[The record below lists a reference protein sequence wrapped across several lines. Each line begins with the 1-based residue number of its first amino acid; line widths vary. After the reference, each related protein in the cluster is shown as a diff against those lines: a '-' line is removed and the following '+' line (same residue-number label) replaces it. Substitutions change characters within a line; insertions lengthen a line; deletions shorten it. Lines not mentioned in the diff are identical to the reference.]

1 MKAKKIFKGMTAAA
15 VAAVLAASMVP
26 MTAFAADAKITVNT
40 SSIQSVASVGKIT
53 AYKVAVKDSTSTT
66 GWKWNDNVVDKTK
79 LTGNNADFDKIAA
92 YTGNATKQLAAELQ
106 KAIKSGVV
114 GTDLT
119 KNADTDTFSL
129 ANPAEGYYLLIVTPA
144 ENAAITYQ
152 PILVQVNAGEEK
164 TVSDI
169 KYSEINIDKSITG
182 VSSNIENASGDTFDT
197 NVAQVKIGDT
207 INFQLKTRIP
217 NYDPKIATDR
227 TVDDNNKTLLDKF
240 QPFTITDNPTNI
252 KLDQN
257 SVKVYLS
264 EDDKLDLVATEGKAA
279 DTKLNEGEND
289 GYTLKF
295 DTSGNATIVLNSTG
309 VVLKDGDNTDTNPA
323 DGVSDYAGYYVFV
336 TLNGTLQEGAV
347 IEGEGNPNEAKV
359 TFSNDYSTG
368 SNAVEKDD
376 NVKVYT
382 TQLVINKLNNSEEK
396 LAGAEFKI
404 YQKDTENNEV
414 IIASGTKATTDVNGQ
429 IKLTGL
435 SAGTYYIQETK
446 APEGYKLDSTVKT
459 FVINETSDNLAKTVT
474 FEAGT
479 DDITKETDDG
489 FSMYIFNTPG
499 SELPGTGGMGTIIFT
514 VAGAGVV
521 LVAGIMLIV
530 YMKKRKIEE

>member
-40 SSIQSVASVGKIT
+40 SSIKSVASVGEIK
-53 AYKVAVKDSTSTT
+53 AFKVAEKDSTSTT
-66 GWKWNDNVVDKTK
+66 GWKWNTDVVDTTK
-79 LTGNNADFDKIAA
+79 LTGDNASFDKIDK

-164 TVSDI
+164 TISEV

-182 VSSNIENASGDTFDT
+182 VSSSIRNASGDSYDT

-217 NYDPKIATDR
+217 NYDPKIATNPD
-227 TVDDNNKTLLDKF
+227 LLANF

-252 KLDQN
+252 TLNRDT
-257 SVKVYLS
+257 VKVYLS
-264 EDDKLDLVATEGKAA
+264 EDETLDILT
-279 DTKLNEGEND
+279 DTKLDEGENN
-289 GYTLKF
+289 GYTLSF
-295 DTSGNATIVLNSTG
+295 DASGNATIVLNSTG
-309 VVLKDGDNTDTNPA
+309 VVLKDGDITDSNPA

-336 TLNGTLQEGAV
+336 TLDGTLAQGAV
-347 IEGEGNPNEAKV
+347 IEGAGNPNEAKV
-359 TFSNDYSTG
+359 KFSNDYSTG
-368 SNAVEKDD
+368 SNSVEKDD

-396 LAGAEFKI
+396 LQGAEFKI

-459 FVINETSDNLAKTVT
+459 FVINETSDNIAKTVT

>member
-53 AYKVAVKDSTSTT
+53 AYKVAEKDGASST
-66 GWKWNDNVVDKTK
+66 GWKWNTDVVDTAK
-79 LTGNNADFDKIAA
+79 LTGDNASFDKIDK
-92 YTGNATKQLAAELQ
+92 YTGNAKKQLAAELQ

-114 GTDLT
+114 GADLT
-119 KNADTDTFSL
+119 NNDGTFSL

-182 VSSNIENASGDTFDT
+182 VSSNIANASGDTYNT

-217 NYDPKIATDR
+217 NYDPKIATDAS
-227 TVDDNNKTLLDKF
+227 LLAKF

-252 KLDQN
+252 KLKQD
-257 SVKVYLS
+257 SVEVYLS
-264 EDDKLDLVATEGKAA
+264 EDDVLDLVATDDKAA
-279 DTKLNEGEND
+279 DTKLNVGEND
-289 GYTLKF
+289 YTLNF
-295 DTSGNATIVLNSTG
+295 DASGNATIVLNSTG
-309 VVLKDGDNTDTNPA
+309 VVLKDADS

-336 TLNGTLQEGAV
+336 TLNGTLEKGAV
-347 IEGEGNPNEAKV
+347 IEGDGNPNEAKV
-359 TFSNDYSTG
+359 DFSNDYSTG
-368 SNAVEKDD
+368 SNDVTKNDI
-376 NVKVYT
+376 VKVYT
-382 TQLVINKLNNSEEK
+382 TELVINKVNNDNEK

-404 YQKDTENNEV
+404 YQKDAQGNEV
-414 IIASGTKATTDVNGQ
+414 IIASGDDATTDVNGQ

-435 SAGTYYIQETK
+435 SAGTYYIKEVK
-446 APEGYKLDSTVKT
+446 APNNYKLDSSEKT
-459 FVINETSDNLAKTVT
+459 FVISETSDNTAKTVT
-474 FEAGT
+474 FTAGT
-479 DDITKETDDG
+479 DNLTKETTGG
-489 FSMYIFNTPG
+489 FSAKVVNYPG

>member
-119 KNADTDTFSL
+119 KNADTFSL

-164 TVSDI
+164 TVSEV

-182 VSSNIENASGDTFDT
+182 VSSNIANASGDSYNT

-217 NYDPKIATDR
+217 NYDPKIATDE
-227 TVDDNNKTLLDKF
+227 TVDDNDKTLLDKF

-264 EDDKLDLVATEGKAA
+264 EDDTLDTST
-279 DTKLNEGEND
+279 DTKLNVGD
-289 GYTLKF
+289 YTLNF
-295 DTSGNATIVLNSTG
+295 DASGNATIVLNSTG
-309 VVLKDGDNTDTNPA
+309 VVLKDANN

-359 TFSNDYSTG
+359 KFSNDYSTG
-368 SNAVEKDD
+368 SNSVEKDD

-396 LAGAEFKI
+396 LQGAEFKI

-435 SAGTYYIQETK
+435 SAGTYYIKEVK
-446 APEGYKLDSTVKT
+446 APDNYKLDSSEKT
-459 FVINETSDNLAKTVT
+459 FVINETSDNIAKTVT
-474 FEAGT
+474 FAAGT
-479 DDITKETDDG
+479 DGITKETDDG

>member
-79 LTGNNADFDKIAA
+79 LTGNNANFDKIAA

-164 TVSDI
+164 TISEV

-182 VSSNIENASGDTFDT
+182 VSSNIENASGDSYNT

-217 NYDPKIATDR
+217 NYDPKIATDE
-227 TVDDNNKTLLDKF
+227 TLLNNF
-240 QPFTITDNPTNI
+240 QPFTITDTPTHI
-252 KLDQN
+252 KLDQA
-257 SVKVYLS
+257 SVEVYLS
-264 EDDKLDLVATEGKAA
+264 EDDKLDLVATDDKAA
-279 DTKLNEGEND
+279 DTKLNVGENN
-289 GYTLKF
+289 GYTLNF
-295 DTSGNATIVLNSTG
+295 DASGNATIVLNSTG
-309 VVLKDGDNTDTNPA
+309 VVLKDANN

-336 TLNGTLQEGAV
+336 TLNGTLQKGAV

-359 TFSNDYSTG
+359 KFSNDYSTG
-368 SNAVEKDD
+368 SNSVETDD

-396 LAGAEFKI
+396 LEGAEFKI
-404 YQKDTENNEV
+404 YQKDAENNEV
-414 IIASGTKATTDVNGQ
+414 IIASGDDAKTDVNGQ

-446 APEGYKLDSTVKT
+446 APEGYKLDSTEKK
-459 FVINETSDNLAKTVT
+459 FVINETSDNIAKTVT

>member
-15 VAAVLAASMVP
+15 VAAVLAASIVP
-26 MTAFAADAKITVNT
+26 MTAFAGDNNTDSTKITVNT
-40 SSIQSVASVGKIT
+40 SSIKSVDSVGKIT
-53 AYKVAVKDSTSTT
+53 AFKVAEKDNTSST
-66 GWKWNDNVVDKTK
+66 GWKWNDGVVDTAK
-79 LTGNNADFDKIAA
+79 LTGDNASFDKIDK

-114 GTDLT
+114 GADLT
-119 KNADTDTFSL
+119 NNDGTFSL

-182 VSSNIENASGDTFDT
+182 VSSNIANANGDTYNT

-217 NYDPKIATDR
+217 NYDPKIATD
-227 TVDDNNKTLLDKF
+227 DSLLAKF

-252 KLDQN
+252 KLKQD
-257 SVKVYLS
+257 SVEVYLS
-264 EDDKLDLVATEGKAA
+264 EDDVLDLVAKDDKAA
-279 DTKLNEGEND
+279 DTKLNVGENN
-289 GYTLKF
+289 GYTLNF
-295 DTSGNATIVLNSTG
+295 DVSGNATIVLNSTG
-309 VVLKDGDNTDTNPA
+309 IVLKDANN
-323 DGVSDYAGYYVFV
+323 DGVSDFAGYYVFV
-336 TLNGTLQEGAV
+336 TLNGTLQEGAT

-359 TFSNDYSTG
+359 DFSNDYSTG
-368 SNAVEKDD
+368 SNDVTKNDI
-376 NVKVYT
+376 VKVYT
-382 TQLVINKLNNSEEK
+382 TELVINKVNNDNEK

-404 YQKDTENNEV
+404 YQKDAQGNEV
-414 IIASGTKATTDVNGQ
+414 IIASGDDATTDVNGQ

-435 SAGTYYIQETK
+435 SAGTYYIKEVK
-446 APEGYKLDSTVKT
+446 APNNYKLDSSEQT
-459 FVINETSDNLAKTVT
+459 FVISETSDNIAKTVSFT
-474 FEAGT
+474 AGT
-479 DDITKETDDG
+479 DNLTKETTGG
-489 FSMYIFNTPG
+489 FSAKVVNYPG
-499 SELPGTGGMGTIIFT
+499 SGLPGTGGMGTIIFT

>member
-66 GWKWNDNVVDKTK
+66 GWKWNTDVVDTAK
-79 LTGNNADFDKIAA
+79 LTGNNANFDEIAA
-92 YTGNATKQLAAELQ
+92 YAGNATKQLAAELQ
-106 KAIKSGVV
+106 KAIKSGAV
-114 GTDLT
+114 GADLT
-119 KNADTDTFSL
+119 NNAGTFSL

-144 ENAAITYQ
+144 ESAAITYQ

-164 TVSDI
+164 TISEV

-182 VSSNIENASGDTFDT
+182 VSSSIRNASGDSYDT

-207 INFQLKTRIP
+207 INFQLQTRIP
-217 NYDPKIATDR
+217 NYDPKIATD
-227 TVDDNNKTLLDKF
+227 TTADSDGKTLLEKF
-240 QPFTITDNPTNI
+240 QPFTITDNPTKI
-252 KLDQN
+252 TLDQD

-264 EDDKLDLVATEGKAA
+264 EDDKLDTA
-279 DTKLNEGEND
+279 DTPLNEGENN
-289 GYTLKF
+289 GYTLSF
-295 DTSGNATIVLNSTG
+295 DASGNATIVLNSTG
-309 VVLKDGDNTDTNPA
+309 IVLKDENN

-347 IEGEGNPNEAKV
+347 IEGAGNPNEAKV
-359 TFSNDYSTG
+359 KFSNDYSTG
-368 SNAVEKDD
+368 SNSVEKDD

-382 TQLVINKLNNSEEK
+382 TELVINKVNNNNEK
-396 LAGAEFKI
+396 LEGAEFKI
-404 YQKDTENNEV
+404 YQKDALGNEV
-414 IIASGTKATTDVNGQ
+414 NIASGNNAKTDANGQ

-435 SAGTYYIQETK
+435 SAGTYYIKEVK
-446 APEGYKLDSTVKT
+446 APNNYKLDSSEKT
-459 FVINETSDNLAKTVT
+459 FVISETLDNIAKTVT
-474 FEAGT
+474 FTAGT
-479 DDITKETDDG
+479 VNLTKETTGG
-489 FSMYIFNTPG
+489 FSAQVVNYPG